1 MAFIHRS
8 MVQNKLELL
17 GQAGI
22 SGHTFKEADTKFMAV
37 SKSHVTLTFVQIIFF
52 ISIDIPRI
60 LARNQS
66 PHS

>member
-1 MAFIHRS
+1 MILSGLNHISKNLIINPLFIFISFLFAFINRS

-37 SKSHVTLTFVQIIFF
+37 SE
-52 ISIDIPRI
+52 
-60 LARNQS
+60 S
-66 PHS
+66 PIT